1 MAGTS
6 GECRRNGLRKSKR
19 AKSKA
24 TLNDQERRKDREYRV
39 IAVNK
44 AGEGEASSI
53 DAEVE

>member
-44 AGEGEASSI
+44 AGEGAPSNTV
-53 DAEVE
+53 AAVV